1 MKNRVTYV
9 PYAPEGEEMKAYAAS
24 VVFILIS
31 VAFVPINGAS
41 GQQSSCSVAPDQGAN
56 STQVEIVDAGGY
68 GIFDD
73 EFDEDW
79 GLGYGEFDLNPLTE
93 DVYAEVLVPTD
104 DAMALRMELVKG
116 YRYRFC
122 VTYYLDPTEI
132 SDGSPPIGDVYL
144 LADTD
149 FEIYKMDYDTRF
161 DGMGEALDSIP
172 LEWRDMAT
180 WLPFRDV
187 HAYER
192 VQQIEFTTSI
202 DSDQTAYINWWGP
215 APDANMYLVLDNWN
229 SSRSGNQPHEGMGL
243 IAEVTVEVEER
254 VMLPAITAYALVCL
268 PLILLIIVPAV
279 LHSRFH
285 GWKDGNESK
294 EEYGRSMPLVEGDAG
309 GEWSRKDESQEV
321 AQE

>member
-1 MKNRVTYV
+1 
-9 PYAPEGEEMKAYAAS
+9 MKAYAAS
-24 VVFILIS
+24 IVFILLS
-31 VAFVPINGAS
+31 VGFVPINGAS

-56 STQVEIVDAGGY
+56 ATQVDIVDAGGY

-73 EFDEDW
+73 EFVEDW
-79 GLGYGEFDLNPLTE
+79 GFGIGDEEYDLNPLTE
-93 DVYAEVLVPTD
+93 DVYAEVLVSSD

-132 SDGSPPIGDVYL
+132 SDGSPPVGDVYL

-149 FEIYKMDYDTRF
+149 FEIYKSDYEFRM
-161 DGMGEALDSIP
+161 DGMGDALDQIP

-192 VQQIEFTTSI
+192 VQHIEFTTSI
-202 DSDQTAYINWWGP
+202 DSEQTPYINWWGSQ
-215 APDANMYLVLDNWN
+215 PDANMYLVLDNWN
-229 SSRSGNQPHEGMGL
+229 SSRSGNQPHGGMGL
-243 IAEVTVEVEER
+243 IAEVTIEVEER

-268 PLILLIIVPAV
+268 PPILLIVVPAV

-285 GWKDGNESK
+285 GWKGGDEAK
-294 EEYGRSMPLVEGDAG
+294 EDYGRTMPLVEGDAG
-309 GEWSRKDESQEV
+309 GEWSRGGDEAGEV

>member
-1 MKNRVTYV
+1 MRSQGTYV
-9 PYAPEGEEMKAYAAS
+9 QCAPEGEIMKAYAAS
-24 VVFILIS
+24 TVLILL
-31 VAFVPINGAS
+31 FMGLVPINGAS
-41 GQQSSCSVAPDQGAN
+41 GQQSSCSVPPDQGAN
-56 STQVEIVDAGGY
+56 ATQVEIVDAGGY

-73 EFDEDW
+73 SFDEDR
-79 GLGYGEFDLNPLTE
+79 GYDFGEFDLNPLTE
-93 DVYAEVLVPTD
+93 DVYAEILVPSD
-104 DAMALRMELVKG
+104 DAMALRMELIKG

-122 VTYYLDPTEI
+122 VTYYLGPTEV

-149 FEIYKMDYDTRF
+149 FEIYRIDYETRF
-161 DGMGEALDSIP
+161 DGMGETLQQIP

-202 DSDQTAYINWWGP
+202 DSEQTAYINWWGP
-215 APDANMYLVLDNWN
+215 TPDANMYLVLDNWN
-229 SSRSGNQPHEGMGL
+229 SSRSDNQPHEGMGL

-254 VMLPAITAYALVCL
+254 MMLPAITAYALVCL
-268 PLILLIIVPAV
+268 PPILLIIVPAV

-285 GWKDGNESK
+285 GWKGDSASK
-294 EEYGRSMPLVEGDAG
+294 EDYSRSMPLVEGDTG
-309 GEWSRKDESQEV
+309 GQWSREDVTDVTTQE
-321 AQE
+321 

>member
-1 MKNRVTYV
+1 
-9 PYAPEGEEMKAYAAS
+9 MKAYAAS
-24 VVFILIS
+24 IVFILIS
-31 VAFVPINGAS
+31 VVFVPINDAS

-132 SDGSPPIGDVYL
+132 SDGSPPVGDVYL

-149 FEIYKMDYDTRF
+149 FEIYKMDYDT
-161 DGMGEALDSIP
+161 
-172 LEWRDMAT
+172 
-180 WLPFRDV
+180 
-187 HAYER
+187 
-192 VQQIEFTTSI
+192 
-202 DSDQTAYINWWGP
+202 
-215 APDANMYLVLDNWN
+215 
-229 SSRSGNQPHEGMGL
+229 
-243 IAEVTVEVEER
+243 
-254 VMLPAITAYALVCL
+254 
-268 PLILLIIVPAV
+268 
-279 LHSRFH
+279 
-285 GWKDGNESK
+285 
-294 EEYGRSMPLVEGDAG
+294 
-309 GEWSRKDESQEV
+309 
-321 AQE
+321 